1 MHVPDE
7 DRIFPWFVCYD
18 FEAILEKTNESPTE
32 MLTWTQRHVPIS
44 LSICSNVEGYS
55 DPVCIVEPNQDK
67 LVIKMVETLTNIALQ
82 VYEMSEEKW
91 GWVLRAIN
99 DKIEKKKRVGKFWK
113 KI

>member
-1 MHVPDE
+1 MRTVP
-7 DRIFPWFVCYD
+7 FHGSFV
-18 FEAILEKTNESPTE
+18 TNERPTE

-44 LSICSNVEGYS
+44 VSICSSVVGYS

-67 LVIKMVETLTNIALQ
+67 LVIEMVETLTNIALQ

-99 DKIEKKKRVGKFWK
+99 DKIEKNEWGRFRRRFE
-113 KI
+113 